1 MLKSMGLQRVRHN
14 LVTETQQQWING
26 LSTVTDITKERQS
39 DSVCPQWRNI
49 LLYQKEKGEP

>member
-1 MLKSMGLQRVRHN
+1 MGLQRVRHN
-14 LVTETQQQWING
+14 LVTEKQQQWING